1 MMRIATPFRRSRTRG
16 NPPSCGSTERCRWIP
31 VFAGMTVVLSLS
43 ACSFAPLRT
52 VDIQQPLTARP
63 APIVAMP
70 GAQSGGAIFQTVN
83 YQPLFEDRRARNIGD
98 TLTIVLN
105 EKLQAS
111 KQSGS
116 NVDKSGS
123 TSLSIPT
130 LTGNLPLKFLQG
142 TSASASS
149 ANKFGG
155 KGDSASSNAFTG
167 VIAVTVV
174 EVLGNGNLL
183 VAGEKQIGINQGS
196 EFIRF
201 SGVVNP
207 TTVVNNNTVSST
219 LVADAKLEYRGTGY
233 IDEAQT
239 MGWLSRLFMTVSPF

>member
-1 MMRIATPFRRSRTRG
+1 MLALVSG
-16 NPPSCGSTERCRWIP
+16 CG
-31 VFAGMTVVLSLS
+31 ALK
-43 ACSFAPLRT
+43 T

-63 APIVAMP
+63 APVVAVP
-70 GAQSGGAIFQTVN
+70 GAQTGGSIFQTVN
-83 YQPLFEDRRARNIGD
+83 YQPLFEDRRARNVGD

-116 NVDKSGS
+116 NVAKSGT
-123 TSLSIPT
+123 TSLSVPT
-130 LTGNLPLKFLQG
+130 LVGNLPLKFLQG
-142 TSASASS
+142 TTVAGNSATT
-149 ANKFGG
+149 FGG

-167 VIAVTVV
+167 VITVTVT
-174 EVLGNGNLL
+174 EVLGNGNLI
-183 VAGEKQIGINQGS
+183 VSGEKQIGINQGS

-207 TTVVNNNTVSST
+207 VFVINNNTVSST
-219 LVADAKLEYRGTGY
+219 QVADARIEYRGTGY

>member
-1 MMRIATPFRRSRTRG
+1 MHFLPFART
-16 NPPSCGSTERCRWIP
+16 
-31 VFAGMTVVLSLS
+31 FALVAFASLLS
-43 ACSFAPLRT
+43 ACGALRT
-52 VDIQQPLTARP
+52 VDINQPLTARP
-63 APIVAMP
+63 APTVAVP
-70 GAQSGGAIFQTVN
+70 GAQTGGSIFQTVN

-123 TSLSIPT
+123 TSLTVPT
-130 LTGNLPLKFLQG
+130 ITGNLPFKFLQG

-149 ANKFGG
+149 ATKFGG

-167 VIAVTVV
+167 VITVTVI

-183 VAGEKQIGINQGS
+183 VSGEKQIGINQGS

-207 TTVVNNNTVSST
+207 IFVINNNTVSST
-219 LVADAKLEYRGTGY
+219 QVADARIEYRGTGY

>member
-1 MMRIATPFRRSRTRG
+1 MIGAAAVLLLSG
-16 NPPSCGSTERCRWIP
+16 CG
-31 VFAGMTVVLSLS
+31 A
-43 ACSFAPLRT
+43 LRT
-52 VDIQQPLTARP
+52 VDINQPLTARP
-63 APIVAMP
+63 APVVAVP
-70 GAQSGGAIFQTVN
+70 GAQTGGSIFQTVN
-83 YQPLFEDRRARNIGD
+83 YQPLFEDRRARNVGD
-98 TLTIVLN
+98 TLIIVLN

-123 TSLSIPT
+123 TALAVPT
-130 LTGNLPLKFLQG
+130 MVGNLPLKFLQG
-142 TSASASS
+142 TSVSGTSATTFS
-149 ANKFGG
+149 G

-167 VIAVTVV
+167 VITVTVI

-183 VAGEKQIGINQGS
+183 VSGEKQIGINQGS

-207 TTVVNNNTVSST
+207 TTVINNNTVSST
-219 LVADAKLEYRGTGY
+219 QVADARIEYRGTGY

>member
-1 MMRIATPFRRSRTRG
+1 MLL
-16 NPPSCGSTERCRWIP
+16 
-31 VFAGMTVVLSLS
+31 LSGCS
-43 ACSFAPLRT
+43 ALRT

-63 APIVAMP
+63 APVVAVP
-70 GAQSGGAIFQTVN
+70 GAQTGGAIFQTVN
-83 YQPLFEDRRARNIGD
+83 YQPLFEDRRARNVGD
-98 TLTIVLN
+98 ILTIVLN

-123 TSLSIPT
+123 SSLSIPT
-130 LTGNLPLKFLQG
+130 LVGNLPLKFLQG
-142 TSASASS
+142 TSAAGSS
-149 ANKFGG
+149 ATKFAG

-167 VIAVTVV
+167 VITVTVI

-183 VAGEKQIGINQGS
+183 VSGEKQIGINQGS

-219 LVADAKLEYRGTGY
+219 LVADARIEYRGTGY

>member
-1 MMRIATPFRRSRTRG
+1 MNFVSWFRAFAIASL
-16 NPPSCGSTERCRWIP
+16 
-31 VFAGMTVVLSLS
+31 AVLLS
-43 ACSFAPLRT
+43 ACGALRT
-52 VDIQQPLTARP
+52 VDIQQPTTARP
-63 APIVAMP
+63 APIVAVP
-70 GAQSGGAIFQTVN
+70 GARTGGSIFQTVN
-83 YQPLFEDRRARNIGD
+83 YQPLFEDRRARNVGD
-98 TLTIVLN
+98 TITIVLN

-116 NVDKSGS
+116 SVDKSGS

-130 LTGNLPLKFLQG
+130 LAGNLPLKFLQG
-142 TSASASS
+142 TSAAGSSAS
-149 ANKFGG
+149 KFSG

-167 VIAVTVV
+167 VIQVTVI

-183 VAGEKQIGINQGS
+183 VSGEKQIGINQGS

-207 TTVVNNNTVSST
+207 NWVTNNSVSST
-219 LVADAKLEYRGTGY
+219 QVADARIEYRGTGY

-239 MGWLSRLFMTVSPF
+239 MGWLSRLFLSVSPF

>member
-1 MMRIATPFRRSRTRG
+1 VIMKTFRFPLRTILA
-16 NPPSCGSTERCRWIP
+16 PSL
-31 VFAGMTVVLSLS
+31 AAAALLLSG
-43 ACSFAPLRT
+43 CSGFGPLRT

-63 APIVAMP
+63 APVVAVP
-70 GAQSGGAIFQTVN
+70 GAQTGGSIFQTVN
-83 YQPLFEDRRARNIGD
+83 YQPLFEDRRARNVGD
-98 TLTIVLN
+98 IITIVLN
-105 EKLQAS
+105 EKLQAT

-116 NVDKSGS
+116 SVDKSGS

-130 LTGNLPLKFLQG
+130 LAGNLPLKFLQG
-142 TSASASS
+142 TSATASS
-149 ANKFGG
+149 ANKFSG

-167 VIAVTVV
+167 TITVTVI

-183 VAGEKQIGINQGS
+183 VSGEKQIGINQGS

-219 LVADAKLEYRGTGY
+219 QVADARIEYRGTGY

-239 MGWLSRLFMTVSPF
+239 MGWLSRIFMSVSPF

>member
-1 MMRIATPFRRSRTRG
+1 MRTFEAGFLVVVAFLLSG
-16 NPPSCGSTERCRWIP
+16 CG
-31 VFAGMTVVLSLS
+31 A
-43 ACSFAPLRT
+43 LRT
-52 VDIQQPLTARP
+52 VEMPQTLSARP
-63 APIVAMP
+63 APVVAAP
-70 GAQSGGAIFQTVN
+70 GAQTGGSIFQTVN
-83 YQPLFEDRRARNIGD
+83 YQPLFEDRRARNVGD
-98 TLTIVLN
+98 VLTIVLN

-116 NVDKSGS
+116 NVDKEGS
-123 TSLSIPT
+123 TALSIPAI
-130 LTGNLPLKFLQG
+130 TGHVPLKFLSGASVNG
-142 TSASASS
+142 TSAT
-149 ANKFGG
+149 KFSG

-167 VIAVTVV
+167 VITVTVI
-174 EVLGNGNLL
+174 EVLGNGNLI

-207 TTVVNNNTVSST
+207 IFVVNNNTVSST
-219 LVADAKLEYRGTGY
+219 QVADARIEYRGTGY